1 MIQGCGMTKV
11 ILSSILIIIFCCPVC
26 VAQTKQSMD
35 SVLAQMKFSA
45 KKELL
50 DVYYPK
56 NIDTLYGGYLTDFSF
71 EFIPA
76 GKQDKMIVTQARHVW
91 TTSKAALFYKDTSYL
106 GMARHGFGFLR
117 DKMWDKQ
124 FGGFF
129 TLVNRQGDM
138 ISERKDAY
146 GNAFALFALA
156 AYYKTSHDPKV
167 LELARKTFTW
177 LERNSHDPVYKGY
190 YQHLQRSGK
199 PIRRD
204 TVTAL
209 SSDLGYKDQNSSIHL
224 LEAFTELYSV
234 WPDPL
239 LKTRLQE
246 MLVLIRDT
254 MVHPKGYLQLFFT
267 PDWKPVSN
275 RDSTRDIVLRRRSL
289 DHVSFGHDVETAYLM
304 MEATEILK
312 NHNDKKTAVI
322 GKRMV
327 DHALRNG
334 WDSRLAG
341 FYDQGYY
348 FKNADTISI
357 IKQSKNWWAQAEGL
371 NTLLIFSKL
380 YPTDPLNYGEKFLD
394 LWNYVQ
400 LNLIDHVHGDWYE
413 EGIDHSPER
422 ARSPKSHIWKA
433 AYHNFRS
440 LSNCIQML
448 EKK

>member
-1 MIQGCGMTKV
+1 MKRIV
-11 ILSSILIIIFCCPVC
+11 ILISIFYCSVC
-26 VAQTKQSMD
+26 SCSICFSQTRQSFD
-35 SVLAQMKFSA
+35 SVLSQMKFSA

-71 EFIPA
+71 EFKPA

-91 TTSKAALFYKDTSYL
+91 TTSKATLFYKDTSYL
-106 GMARHGFGFLR
+106 AMARHGYFFLR

-124 FGGFF
+124 YGGFY
-129 TLVNRQGDM
+129 TLVNRKGDM
-138 ISERKDAY
+138 ISERKEAY
-146 GNAFALFALA
+146 GNAFGLYALA
-156 AYYKTSHDPKV
+156 AYYKTSRDPQV
-167 LELARKTFTW
+167 LELAKKAFGW
-177 LERNSHDPVYKGY
+177 LEKNSLDPVYKGY
-190 YQHLQRSGK
+190 YQHLERSGK

-204 TVTAL
+204 SGTPLA
-209 SSDLGYKDQNSSIHL
+209 SDLGYKDQNSSIHI
-224 LEAFTELYSV
+224 LEAFTELYAV

-246 MLVLIRDT
+246 MLLLIRDT

-267 PDWKPVSN
+267 PEWKPVSN
-275 RDSTRDIVLRRRSL
+275 KDSTRDIILQRRSL

-304 MEATEILK
+304 MEATEILG
-312 NHNDKKTAVI
+312 NHDDKKTLAI
-322 GKRMV
+322 GKKMV
-327 DHALRNG
+327 DHSLRNG
-334 WDSRLAG
+334 WDHALAG

-348 FKNADTISI
+348 FRNSDTISI

-371 NTLLIFSKL
+371 NTLMIFSQL
-380 YPTDPLNYGEKFLD
+380 YPSDKLNYADKFLE

-413 EGIDHSPER
+413 EGIDHDP
-422 ARSPKSHIWKA
+422 ARKTSAKSHIWKA
-433 AYHNFRS
+433 TYHNFRS
-440 LSNCIQML
+440 LSNCIRML

>member
-1 MIQGCGMTKV
+1 MKRIIV
-11 ILSSILIIIFCCPVC
+11 SWILITACCVRVC
-26 VAQTKQSMD
+26 VAQTKQSLD
-35 SVLAQMKFSA
+35 TVLTQMKFSA
-45 KKELL
+45 KKELI

-56 NIDTLYGGYLTDFSF
+56 NIDTVYGGYLTDFSF
-71 EFIPA
+71 EFEPA

-91 TTSKAALFYKDTSYL
+91 TTSKAALFYKDTGYL
-106 GMARHGFGFLR
+106 AMARHGYVFLR

-138 ISERKDAY
+138 ISDRKEAY
-146 GNAFALFALA
+146 GNAFALYALA
-156 AYYKTSHDPKV
+156 AYYKTSRDNKV
-167 LELARKTFTW
+167 LELARKAFTW

-190 YQHLQRSGK
+190 YQHLERSGK
-199 PIRRD
+199 PIRRVAG
-204 TVTAL
+204 TPPG
-209 SSDLGYKDQNSSIHL
+209 SDLGYKDQNSSIHL

-267 PDWKPVSN
+267 PAWKPVSN
-275 RDSTRDIVLRRRSL
+275 KDSARDITLSRRSL

-304 MEATEILK
+304 MEATEILG
-312 NHNDKKTAVI
+312 NHNDKKTAAI
-322 GKRMV
+322 GKLMV
-327 DHALRNG
+327 DHALNNG
-334 WDSRLAG
+334 WDPGLAG
-341 FYDQGYY
+341 FYDEGYY
-348 FKNADTISI
+348 FKDADTISI

-371 NTLLIFSKL
+371 NTLMIFSKL
-380 YPTDPLNYGEKFLD
+380 YPSDKLNYAQKFLD
-394 LWNYVQ
+394 LWTYVQ

-422 ARSPKSHIWKA
+422 TRSPKSHIWKA

-440 LSNCIQML
+440 LSNCIELL